1 MILTVSR
8 MDAEK
13 RANAGYRAFLANG
26 FNVTRELVLFAWEV
40 LLEYSAAIRQ
50 RRREVVPRGQRGRPL
65 PIPARRRCASSC
77 GT

>member
-26 FNVTRELVLFAWEV
+26 FNVTRELVLFTWEV
-40 LLEYSAAIRQ
+40 LLEYSAALRQ
-50 RRREVVPRGQRGRPL
+50 RRRRSIPRGKRGEALPVPAGRAMRGR
-65 PIPARRRCASSC
+65 A
-77 GT
+77 